1 VLAQFGGFML
11 RRSRR
16 SMSSLTLLVTDQVRQ
31 TANAGRTNEAA
42 SAVFFKDTSG
52 RYLVRTNKITALDG
66 TPPKRSINAVFDSM
80 EKALPVKP

>member
-1 VLAQFGGFML
+1 ML